1 MRVTEELINEEQD
14 IMERV
19 SGLPIDQ
26 MALAVMSNI
35 WRVSQD
41 FRHAMERDTLRE
53 YNLTFSS
60 FSTLYIVWVW
70 EPIDMSTIA
79 KSQTVAKSTVS
90 STVNVLERR
99 GLVKRISAAED
110 GDGRSVQVEIT
121 SSGRDLIEEVFPKF
135 NAGEKS
141 FVEGL
146 TSDEMKTLATLLRKL
161 IRGRRQRN

>member
-1 MRVTEELINEEQD
+1 MRVIEELINEERD
-14 IMERV
+14 VMERV
-19 SGLPIDQ
+19 SGLPIDSLA
-26 MALAVMSNI
+26 MAVMSNI
-35 WRVSQD
+35 WRTSQD
-41 FRHAMERDTLRE
+41 FRHSMERDILRK

-99 GLVKRISAAED
+99 GLVQRFSAAEE
-110 GDGRSVQVEIT
+110 GDGRSVQVRLT
-121 SSGRDLIEEVFPKF
+121 DLGRELIEEVFPQF

-146 TSDEMKTLATLLRKL
+146 TVSEMETLAGLLRKL
-161 IRGRRQRN
+161 IRGRRQDQ

>member
-1 MRVTEELINEEQD
+1 MRVTEELINEERD
-14 IMERV
+14 VMERV
-19 SGLPIDQ
+19 SGLPIDS
-26 MALAVMSNI
+26 MAMAVMSNI
-35 WRVSQD
+35 WRASQD
-41 FRHAMERDTLRE
+41 FRHAMERDILRE

-99 GLVKRISAAED
+99 GFVQRFSAAED
-110 GDGRSVQVEIT
+110 GDVR
-121 SSGRDLIEEVFPKF
+121 SGRVRLTESGRELIEEVFPKF

-146 TSDEMKTLATLLRKL
+146 TVHEMETLTGLLRKL
-161 IRGRRQRN
+161 IRGRRQEQ